1 MDLSEHD
8 WERLERYVS
17 SRGTPE
23 ELAVLG
29 RWVDSSAELRA
40 LADAMQTVGQVPD
53 EPAQSWDEEAA
64 WRRVAR
70 RMRWFTR
77 PGAAGGLHR
86 ARPRWIA
93 WAAAAAVIATAGAT
107 VALLDW
113 QSRAARNRAL
123 AAAPA
128 REVVT
133 RRGERT
139 AFNLADGT
147 RVMLGA
153 ESRLAIPA
161 SYNVPGAGRELQLE
175 GEGYFVVTHD
185 SLRPFRVH
193 TSLGTAEDLGTEF
206 VVSTYPETR
215 GMRVLVA
222 SGKVALRQRP
232 PAAGV
237 AKPADSLPLVTL
249 SEGDLARLDSAGTAT
264 VTRVDP
270 ASYLAWT
277 QGALVFS
284 GTPLRDVLPQL
295 ARWYDLDIR
304 LADTSL
310 GSRRLTATFRDQ
322 SMSAVLDLMALS
334 LDIRVEHTGRAV
346 VFHPAS
352 SSRRP

>member
-1 MDLSEHD
+1 MDLSDFD

-17 SRGTPE
+17 GRGTPE
-23 ELAVLG
+23 ELAALE
-29 RWVDSSAELRA
+29 RWVGSSPELRA
-40 LADAMQTVGQVPD
+40 LVEAMRTVGRG
-53 EPAQSWDEEAA
+53 PAEATQSWDEEIA

-70 RMRWFTR
+70 RMRWFAR
-77 PGAAGGLHR
+77 PGAGGGLDR
-86 ARPRWIA
+86 SRPRWIA
-93 WAAAAAVIATAGAT
+93 WAAAAAVIATGGAT

-113 QSRAARNRAL
+113 QSRMERDRML
-123 AAAPA
+123 AVAPA

-133 RRGERT
+133 QRGERT

-161 SYNVPGAGRELQLE
+161 SYNLPGAGRELQLE
-175 GEGYFVVTHD
+175 GEGYFLVTHD

-206 VVSTYPETR
+206 VVTTYPEAR

-222 SGKVALRQRP
+222 SGKVALSQRP
-232 PAAGV
+232 PAAG
-237 AKPADSLPLVTL
+237 APADSLPLVTL
-249 SEGDLARLDSAGTAT
+249 GQGDLARLDSAGTAT

-270 ASYLAWT
+270 AAYLAWT

-284 GTPLRDVLPQL
+284 GTPLREVLPQL

-304 LADTSL
+304 LADASL
-310 GSRRLTATFRDQ
+310 GARRLTATFRDQ
-322 SMSAVLDLMALS
+322 SVRAVLDLMALS
-334 LDIRVEHTGRAV
+334 LDLRVERSGRTV
-346 VFHPAS
+346 LLRPAS
-352 SSRRP
+352 SAPRP

>member
-1 MDLSEHD
+1 MHLSEHD
-8 WERLERYVS
+8 WERLERYL
-17 SRGTPE
+17 SRRGSPE
-23 ELAVLG
+23 ELAVLN
-29 RWVDSSAELRA
+29 RWVESSPDLRA
-40 LADAMQTVGQVPD
+40 LADAMQTVGQVAG
-53 EPAQSWDEEAA
+53 ERAQSWDEEAA

-70 RMRWFTR
+70 RMRWFAR
-77 PGAAGGLHR
+77 PDRLHR
-86 ARPRWIA
+86 GRPRWIA

-113 QSRAARNRAL
+113 QSRAARSREL
-123 AAAPA
+123 ATAPA

-161 SYNVPGAGRELQLE
+161 LYNVPGAGRELQLE
-175 GEGYFVVTHD
+175 GEGYFLVTHD
-185 SLRPFRVH
+185 SLRPFRVS

-206 VVSTYPETR
+206 VVSTYAEAR

-222 SGKVALRQRP
+222 SGKVALRQRS
-232 PAAGV
+232 PAAP
-237 AKPADSLPLVTL
+237 AATPADSLPLVTL
-249 SEGDLARLDSAGTAT
+249 SEGDLARLDSAGAAT

-277 QGALVFS
+277 HGALVFN
-284 GTPLRDVLPQL
+284 GTPLRDVLPQV

-304 LADTSL
+304 LADASL

-322 SMSAVLDLMALS
+322 SVSAVLDLMALS
-334 LDIRVEHTGRAV
+334 LDIRVERRGQAV

-352 SSRRP
+352 SSPRP

>member
-1 MDLSEHD
+1 MDLSDFD
-8 WERLERYVS
+8 WDRLERFVS

-23 ELAVLG
+23 ELAALE
-29 RWVDSSAELRA
+29 RWVESSPELRA
-40 LADAMQTVGQVPD
+40 LVEAMRAVGRVPG
-53 EPAQSWDEEAA
+53 EAAQAWDEEVA

-70 RMRWFTR
+70 RMRWFAR
-77 PGAAGGLHR
+77 PGAGGGLDR
-86 ARPRWIA
+86 RRPRWIA
-93 WAAAAAVIATAGAT
+93 WATAAAVIVSGGAT

-113 QSRAARNRAL
+113 QSRVERNRML

-161 SYNVPGAGRELQLE
+161 SYNLPGAGRELQLE
-175 GEGYFVVTHD
+175 GEGYFLVTHD

-206 VVSTYPETR
+206 VVTTYPEAR

-232 PAAGV
+232 TAA
-237 AKPADSLPLVTL
+237 AAADPGDSVPLVTL
-249 SEGDLARLDSAGTAT
+249 GQGDLARLDSAGTAT

-270 ASYLAWT
+270 AVYLAWT

-304 LADTSL
+304 VADGSL
-310 GSRRLTATFRDQ
+310 GARRLTATFRDQ
-322 SMSAVLDLMALS
+322 SVSAVLDLMALS
-334 LDIRVEHTGRAV
+334 LDLRVERAGRTV
-346 VFHPAS
+346 LLRPAS
-352 SSRRP
+352 TAPRS